1 MIHDPKLVTLHL
13 AGAFGLF
20 TALGATMLA
29 GSGKKGASA
38 LHGISLLLI
47 LIVGFAMLQKP
58 PMNQYWWMVKLAI
71 WLFLG
76 AAPALAKRKALP
88 SGVILALCL
97 AGGVAA
103 AWLGSAKPF

>member
-1 MIHDPKLVTLHL
+1 MNLDPKLVTLHI

-20 TALGATMLA
+20 TALGAICLGA
-29 GSGKKGASA
+29 GGKKGASI

-47 LIVGFAMLQKP
+47 VGVGFAMLQKP
-58 PMNQYWWMVKLAI
+58 PMGQYWWMVKLVL

-88 SGVILALCL
+88 PSVVLFLCL
-97 AGGVAA
+97 AAGICA
-103 AWLGSAKPF
+103 AWLGRVRPF